1 MARATAAPR
10 RARTAA
16 ADAAGRPGWL
26 VALALLPL
34 AVSALALVYAVGGRY
49 LPTGDQAGTEIAVR
63 SLGHHEVLTGL
74 WSHEHWSH
82 PGPLSFYLLAPA
94 YWLAGRESIGLNVGA
109 LAINAAAIAGMA
121 AVAWRRGGRPLL
133 LCTLVA
139 CALVVRTLG
148 PELVHDSSNLN
159 IVVLPYGLLFF
170 LAWAMACREAW
181 ALPVGA
187 LVASYL
193 AQTHIGFLVL
203 ALPLA
208 ALGAAWLVVGTL
220 RAEGD
225 DRAPARRSLRT
236 AALATAAVLAL
247 VWAPPAVDVLLH
259 SPNNARLTYEWF
271 KAGDEGVHSLGDGW
285 TVVTGQFGL
294 PPEWLTSR
302 LAAPQ
307 GVSPFLRDPAL
318 PVLFVPV
325 AAALVFLARRR
336 ADGRALAVVLGATL
350 ALGVVAVARTVGPI
364 LNYRLLWTWMPPLL
378 AFVAVAWAVWLA
390 AVDRWGARAERV
402 LTVAAT
408 AVLVAVTAVNVVTA
422 AGAGTPHPD
431 DSALVRDVMP
441 PITASLDPAA
451 GAVVVSD
458 PWTPGSWYG
467 RAVVLQLERR
477 GFDAR
482 VPADKAAQF
491 TRHLAADP
499 GPVQARLLV
508 FRDGSGAALNRV
520 PGVRHL
526 ARAAFDGGAQD
537 RLERRIDRILSD
549 DSLTPAQVYA
559 AVARLKPL
567 RAARGQMFAT
577 SLDVYLDTRPVS
589 AGGGTVP
596 WPAPKP
602 VTPG

>member
-1 MARATAAPR
+1 
-10 RARTAA
+10 
-16 ADAAGRPGWL
+16 
-26 VALALLPL
+26 
-34 AVSALALVYAVGGRY
+34 
-49 LPTGDQAGTEIAVR
+49 
-63 SLGHHEVLTGL
+63 
-74 WSHEHWSH
+74 
-82 PGPLSFYLLAPA
+82 
-94 YWLAGRESIGLNVGA
+94 VGA
-109 LAINAAAIAGMA
+109 LAIDAVAVAGMA
-121 AVAWRRGGRPLL
+121 VVAWRRGGRPLL
-133 LCTLVA
+133 LCTLLA

-148 PELVHDSSNLN
+148 PGVTHDSSNLV
-159 IVVLPYGLLFF
+159 IVVLPYGLLLF
-170 LAWAMACREAW
+170 LTWAMTCREAW
-181 ALPVGA
+181 ALPAGA

-193 AQTHIGFLVL
+193 AQTHVGFLVL
-203 ALPLA
+203 AVPLA
-208 ALGAAWLVVGTL
+208 ALGAAWLVVATL
-220 RAEGD
+220 RVEGD
-225 DRAPARRSLRT
+225 ERACARRSLRT
-236 AALATAAVLAL
+236 AALATAALLAL

-259 SPNNARLTYEWF
+259 SPNNARFTYEWF

-302 LAAPQ
+302 RAAPA

-318 PVLFVPV
+318 PVLLVPV

-336 ADGRALAVVLGATL
+336 PDGRALAAVLGATL

-364 LNYRLLWTWMPPLL
+364 LDYRLLWTWMPPLL
-378 AFVAVAWAVWLA
+378 AFVAVVWAVWLA
-390 AVDRWGARAERV
+390 AAVRWGDRADRV

-431 DSALVRDVMP
+431 DSAMVRDLVP
-441 PITASLDPAA
+441 RVTAHLDPGG

-467 RAVVLQLERR
+467 RALVLQLERR

-482 VPADKAAQF
+482 VPADKAAEF

-499 GPVQARLLV
+499 GRVQARLLV
-508 FRDGSGAALNRV
+508 FRDGSGAAVARV
-520 PGVRHL
+520 PGVHHI
-526 ARAAFDGGAQD
+526 ARASFDGEDFD
-537 RLERRIDRILSD
+537 RLQRQVDRILAD

-559 AVARLKPL
+559 AVARLKPP
-567 RAARGQMFAT
+567 RPARGQTFARV
-577 SLDVYLDTRPVS
+577 LDVYLDRRPPS

-596 WPAPKP
+596 WPNPAPAAP